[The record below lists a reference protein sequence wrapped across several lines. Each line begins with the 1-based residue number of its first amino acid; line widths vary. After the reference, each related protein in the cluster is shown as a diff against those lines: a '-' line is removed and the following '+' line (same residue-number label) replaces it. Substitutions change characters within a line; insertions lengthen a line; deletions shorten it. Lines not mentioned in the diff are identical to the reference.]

1 MDLSKIFDFI
11 PQESSIAK
19 IHAYGFDLNTPIFVR
34 SYLKYRKQ
42 NVKVNNACS
51 IFQILLSSVPQGS
64 TLGPI
69 LFKAFI
75 NDVLMS
81 TKSSELHSFADDN
94 TITITSYSGTLS
106 QLIKD

>member
-1 MDLSKIFDFI
+1 MDLSKAFDFI
-11 PQESSIAK
+11 SHELSIAK
-19 IHAYGFDLNTPIFVR
+19 MHAYGFDLNTLTFVH

-42 NVKVNNACS
+42 NVKINNECS
-51 IFQILLSSVPQGS
+51 IFQILLSNVPQGS

-69 LFKAFI
+69 LFKVFI
-75 NDVLMS
+75 NDVLTS

-94 TITITSYSGTLS
+94 TITSSSGTLS